1 MMPPGAARAPPTA
14 LDAAVVDGTESA
26 AAGRGATL
34 GGCGEAMSA
43 SAAME
48 SAGVGRGEEIGGRGV
63 DVFVPNLQT
72 DG

>member
-1 MMPPGAARAPPTA
+1 MMPPGAAAAPPTA
-14 LDAAVVDGTESA
+14 LDAAVADGAESA
-26 AAGRGATL
+26 ATGHSATP

-43 SAAME
+43 PTAME
-48 SAGVGRGEEIGGRGV
+48 SAGVGRGEEIGGRGA